1 MILAGF
7 FDLIPDRFPMKTHR
21 AFVHA
26 DSPDAELELDT
37 DSWVDSRLTA
47 LLMGTGMSPLIATAA
62 VLPLVAWLMW
72 GAVNELGLL
81 LWFVTTASFLAFR
94 FYMFWDYRTHY
105 ADDVHARV
113 VFLQRYGWSWGVA
126 GLLWGA
132 PAGLVMLSGDVDTL
146 FVVGLVVIGHAVL
159 SLITFSV
166 QLRVFQWYANCLIAV
181 VVVSFVSSLIWGQQ
195 LLIAPAT
202 MLVLATLL
210 MVFWW
215 LLMSAGQRMHEV
227 HRANFELQRSNER
240 LIASLQQ
247 QKRAALQA
255 VATKNRFLAST
266 AQDLRQPVHALGL
279 YAGWLS
285 SEPQMAADIAP
296 KIVDATRA
304 VNQLFDSLFDLTRI
318 DAGEYKLQWQSVDL
332 ATLMGDVH
340 LQFSD
345 AAQSKG
351 LSLRVRRSHGQ
362 IWSDGLILSRILGNF
377 VSNAIRHT
385 ERGGVLVA
393 LRRRHTAWV
402 FEVWDTGV
410 GIAPEHQEP
419 IFEEFYRVNLHQGT
433 EDSLGLGLTVVSRLS
448 AMMGYSLSLS
458 SLPGRG
464 SVFRLHVPMT
474 NP

>member
-1 MILAGF
+1 
-7 FDLIPDRFPMKTHR
+7 MKTHR
-21 AFVHA
+21 TLVHTEDPETKA
-26 DSPDAELELDT
+26 ELDT
-37 DSWVDSRLTA
+37 NSWVDSRLTA

-62 VLPLVAWLMW
+62 ALPLVAWLMW
-72 GAVNELGLL
+72 GAVNTVGLL
-81 LWFVTTASFLAFR
+81 LWFVVTALFLAFR
-94 FYMFWDYRTHY
+94 FFMFWDYRTHY
-105 ADDVHARV
+105 ADDMHARV
-113 VFLQRYGWSWGVA
+113 VFLRRYGWSWGVA

-132 PAGLVMLSGDVDTL
+132 PASLVLLSGDMDTL

-166 QLRVFQWYANCLIAV
+166 QLRVFQWYANCLIAT
-181 VVVSFVSSLIWGQQ
+181 VVVSFVLSLMSGQH
-195 LLIAPAT
+195 LVILPGT
-202 MLVLATLL
+202 MLILAMLL

-227 HRANFELQRSNER
+227 HRANFELQHSNER
-240 LIASLQQ
+240 LIESLQQ

-285 SEPQMAADIAP
+285 SEPHMGADIAP

-332 ATLMGDVH
+332 ATLMEDVQ
-340 LQFSD
+340 LQFSE

-351 LSLRVRRSHGQ
+351 LSLRVRRTHGQ
-362 IWSDGLILSRILGNF
+362 IWSDPLILSRILGNF
-377 VSNAIRHT
+377 VSNAIRHA

-393 LRRRHTAWV
+393 VRRRHTQWV
-402 FEVWDTGV
+402 FEVWDTGI

-419 IFEEFYRVNLHQGT
+419 IFDEFYRVNAHQGT

-458 SLPGRG
+458 SVPGRG
-464 SVFRLHVPMT
+464 SVFRLHVPIT
-474 NP
+474 TP

>member
-1 MILAGF
+1 
-7 FDLIPDRFPMKTHR
+7 MKTHR
-21 AFVHA
+21 TFVHA
-26 DSPDAELELDT
+26 YSPDAELELDT

-105 ADDVHARV
+105 ADDVHARI